1 MNGRNDKS
9 GSDVPYRRHIMKIDL
24 TAFHKRDFKY
34 DHTLYGKITIDDG
47 GSQRD
52 IEAEIRPDINGTIY
66 ESSKEE
72 LQFFVDNYEKYRE
85 IYLDALLSY
94 YQEYRTGLGYYGE
107 EEVDGYPYIT
117 TIEQLIETITFTG
130 IVIHEEKRGD
140 HHANTV
146 REFLWQVMMSL
157 IPAVLMMPI
166 MLMH

>member
-1 MNGRNDKS
+1 
-9 GSDVPYRRHIMKIDL
+9 MKIDL
-24 TAFHKRDFKY
+24 TEFHKRDFKY

-52 IEAEIRPDINGTIY
+52 IEAEIRPDINGTIH

-140 HHANTV
+140 HHAIGLYFDTTW
-146 REFLWQVMMSL
+146 EEEHG
-157 IPAVLMMPI
+157 AGVLMAGYDVI
-166 MLMH
+166 DTGGFDDAYYAYALSD